1 MPWDMHLSQT
11 SEKGPHMDLTAF
23 GPLGLGK
30 GREWKERGT
39 GWTFTLLLLSGSPQ
53 FHHPSPLLSYGSCI
67 WRSSSPQFTGVS
79 YHNFLMDG
87 STQGETDG
95 RVERERQSREK
106 LMHSRKKSIVSRR
119 GGGGKAG
126 SKGLNMCVTSD
137 TEPKVDY
144 PSSQAPGYSSK
155 GGGRIGYFDFVC
167 IFSFNR
173 KPWIPFLLSCHNTQ
187 ASSGT
192 SKSHCDQM
200 VKTTW
205 PMSMG
210 YNFERKT
217 PFFLHHRS

>member
-1 MPWDMHLSQT
+1 MLPRHPPRNHKLFRQKNIPRVIFCIESMELLMPWDMHLSQT

-39 GWTFTLLLLSGSPQ
+39 GWTFTFLLLSGSPQ

-119 GGGGKAG
+119 GGEAKRAAKA
-126 SKGLNMCVTSD
+126 
-137 TEPKVDY
+137 
-144 PSSQAPGYSSK
+144 
-155 GGGRIGYFDFVC
+155 
-167 IFSFNR
+167 
-173 KPWIPFLLSCHNTQ
+173 WIYVWPQTQ
-187 ASSGT
+187 SL
-192 SKSHCDQM
+192 K
-200 VKTTW
+200 
-205 PMSMG
+205 
-210 YNFERKT
+210 
-217 PFFLHHRS
+217 